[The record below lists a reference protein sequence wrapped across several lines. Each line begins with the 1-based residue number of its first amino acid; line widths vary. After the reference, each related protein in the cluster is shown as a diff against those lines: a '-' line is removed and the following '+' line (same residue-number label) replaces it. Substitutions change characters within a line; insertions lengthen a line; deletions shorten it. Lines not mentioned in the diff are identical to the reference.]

1 MSFTITPAPGHERY
15 ERIAREGEPASKRRR
30 RIPIAP
36 YLYILPA
43 IAVLVMWVYKPLVQT
58 FQLSF
63 YNWNLLPTA
72 PKQAVGLDNY
82 AYLLHDKDLGTA
94 LTNTGIYIAAFLICS
109 VVLPL
114 LIAVLSRRVHG
125 RARTIYQAIIF
136 VPFLVTPVAT
146 AATWDWLFSPYG
158 GIIGSTIKV
167 LFGTDIGNVF
177 TGNPGAL
184 IAIIV
189 IVSWQMLGF
198 GVLVISAG
206 LSGISSDYAEAASM
220 DGAGGARIFR
230 SITLPLLSPTIMFLV
245 LMTILLSAQW
255 TYPMI
260 DILTQGGPANGTLN
274 IYYLL
279 YEVAFT
285 SFDAGTAG
293 AAGTLFFIVFGL
305 IAVGLVR
312 LSDKLSFYDN

>member
-15 ERIAREGEPASKRRR
+15 ERVTPEGEHAPRRR
-30 RIPIAP
+30 SRISVAP
-36 YLYILPA
+36 YLYIVPA
-43 IAVLVMWVYKPLVQT
+43 IAVLTMWVYRPLVQT

-72 PKQAVGLDNY
+72 PKQAVGLGNY
-82 AYLLHDKDLGTA
+82 IDLLHNKDLATA
-94 LTNTGIYIAAFLICS
+94 LANTGIYIAAFLVSS
-109 VVLPL
+109 VVVPL
-114 LIAVLSRRVHG
+114 LVAVLSRRVHG
-125 RARTIYQAIIF
+125 RAKTIYQAIIF

-158 GIIGSTIKV
+158 GVIGSSFKA
-167 LFGTDIGNVF
+167 LFGTDLGNVF
-177 TGNPGAL
+177 ASNPGAL
-184 IAIIV
+184 IAIIL

-206 LSGISSDYAEAASM
+206 LSGISPDYAEAASM
-220 DGAGGARIFR
+220 DGAGGVRIFR
-230 SITLPLLSPTIMFLV
+230 TITLPLLSPTVMFLV

-260 DILTQGGPANGTLN
+260 DILTQGGPTNGTLN

-279 YEVAFT
+279 YQVAFT

-305 IAVGLVR
+305 IAVGLVT

>member
-1 MSFTITPAPGHERY
+1 MSFTITPAPGHESYDR
-15 ERIAREGEPASKRRR
+15 ATHEGEPVAKRRCR
-30 RIPIAP
+30 LPIAP

-43 IAVLVMWVYKPLVQT
+43 LAVLAMWIYRPLIQT

-72 PKQAVGLDNY
+72 PKQAVGFDNY
-82 AYLLHDKDLGTA
+82 LSLLHNKDLDTA
-94 LTNTGIYIAAFLICS
+94 LVNTGIYVAAFLLFT

-114 LIAVLSRRVHG
+114 FIAMLSRRVHG
-125 RARTIYQAIIF
+125 RAKTIYQAIIF

-158 GIIGSTIKV
+158 GIIGASIKT
-167 LFGTDIGNVF
+167 LFGADIGNVF
-177 TGNPGAL
+177 TSNPSAL
-184 IAIIV
+184 FAIIV

-206 LSGISSDYAEAASM
+206 LAGINPDYAEAASM

-230 SITLPLLSPTIMFLV
+230 RITLPLLSPTIMFLV

-279 YEVAFT
+279 YQVAFT

-305 IAVGLVR
+305 IAVGLVG

>member
-1 MSFTITPAPGHERY
+1 MSFTITPVPGHERY
-15 ERIAREGEPASKRRR
+15 ERLAREGETARKRRR

-43 IAVLVMWVYKPLVQT
+43 IAVLGMWVYKPLVQT

-63 YNWNLLPTA
+63 YDWNLLPTA

-82 AYLLHDKDLGTA
+82 VNLLHDRDLGQA
-94 LTNTGIYIAAFLICS
+94 LSNTGIYIGAFLVS
-109 VVLPL
+109 AVVLPL
-114 LIAVLSRRVHG
+114 LIAIISRRVHG
-125 RARTIYQAIIF
+125 RAKTIYQAIIF

-158 GIIGSTIKV
+158 GVIGASIKK
-167 LFGTDIGNVF
+167 LFGVDIGNVF
-177 TGNPGAL
+177 ANNPSAL

-206 LSGISSDYAEAASM
+206 LAGISPDYAEAASM
-220 DGAGGARIFR
+220 DGAGGFRIFR
-230 SITLPLLSPTIMFLV
+230 RITLPLLSPTIMFLV

-260 DILTQGGPANGTLN
+260 DILTQGGPVNGTLN

-305 IAVGLVR
+305 IAVVLVR

>member
-1 MSFTITPAPGHERY
+1 MSFTITPAPRDEQ
-15 ERIAREGEPASKRRR
+15 ATAASEPTPRRR
-30 RIPIAP
+30 QIPIAP
-36 YLYILPA
+36 YLYIVPA
-43 IAVLVMWVYKPLVQT
+43 LAVLVMWVYRPLLQT

-72 PKQAVGLDNY
+72 PKIAVGLDNY
-82 AYLLHDKDLGTA
+82 ADLLHNKDLGTA
-94 LTNTGIYIAAFLICS
+94 LMNTGIYIAAFLVFS

-114 LIAVLSRRVHG
+114 VVAVLSRRVHG
-125 RARTIYQAIIF
+125 RARTIYQAIVF
-136 VPFLVTPVAT
+136 VPFLVTPVAA

-158 GIIGSTIKV
+158 GLIGSTFQG
-167 LFGTDIGNVF
+167 LFGIDIGNVF
-177 TGNPGAL
+177 TSKPSAL

-189 IVSWQMLGF
+189 IVSWQILGF

-206 LSGISSDYAEAASM
+206 LAGISSDYAEAASM

-230 SITLPLLSPTIMFLV
+230 SITLPLLSPTVMFLV

-260 DILTQGGPANGTLN
+260 DILTQGGPSNGTLN

-279 YEVAFT
+279 YQVAFT

-305 IAVGLVR
+305 IAVGLVK

>member
-1 MSFTITPAPGHERY
+1 MSFTILASPGEERY
-15 ERIAREGEPASKRRR
+15 ERLAREGEPPSKRRR
-30 RIPIAP
+30 RIPVAP

-43 IAVLVMWVYKPLVQT
+43 ITVLGMWIYRPLVQT

-72 PKQAVGLDNY
+72 PKQPVGLDNY
-82 AYLLHDKDLGTA
+82 VSLLHNKDLGEA
-94 LTNTGIYIAAFLICS
+94 LANTGIYIAAFLFCT

-114 LIAVLSRRVHG
+114 VIAVLSRRVHG
-125 RARTIYQAIIF
+125 RAKTIYQAIIF

-158 GIIGSTIKV
+158 GIIGSSIKA
-167 LFGTDIGNVF
+167 LFGADIGNVF
-177 TGNPGAL
+177 TSNPGAL
-184 IAIIV
+184 IAITI

-198 GVLVISAG
+198 GVLVVSAG
-206 LSGISSDYAEAASM
+206 LSGISPDYAEAASM

-230 SITLPLLSPTIMFLV
+230 TITLPLLSPTIMFLV

-260 DILTQGGPANGTLN
+260 DILTQGGPVNGTLN

-279 YEVAFT
+279 YQVAFT
-285 SFDAGTAG
+285 SFDAGSAG

>member
-15 ERIAREGEPASKRRR
+15 ERVAPEGEPAPRRRR
-30 RIPIAP
+30 RIPVAP
-36 YLYILPA
+36 YLYIVPA
-43 IAVLVMWVYKPLVQT
+43 VAVLGIWIYRPLVQT

-72 PKQAVGLDNY
+72 PKQAVGFDNY
-82 AYLLHDKDLGTA
+82 IDLLHNKDLAAA
-94 LTNTGIYIAAFLICS
+94 LTNTGVYIAAFLVSS

-114 LIAVLSRRVHG
+114 LVAVLSRRVHG
-125 RARTIYQAIIF
+125 RAKTIYQAIIF

-158 GIIGSTIKV
+158 GIIGSSLQAV
-167 LFGTDIGNVF
+167 FGVDIGNVF
-177 TGNPGAL
+177 THNPGAL
-184 IAIIV
+184 IAIII

-206 LSGISSDYAEAASM
+206 LAGISPDYAEAASM
-220 DGAGGARIFR
+220 DGAGGIRIFR
-230 SITLPLLSPTIMFLV
+230 TITMPLLSPTIMFLV

-255 TYPMI
+255 SYPMI
-260 DILTQGGPANGTLN
+260 DILTQGGPTNGTLN

-279 YEVAFT
+279 YQVAFT

-312 LSDKLSFYDN
+312 LSDKLAFYDN